1 VDWKRPTILR
11 LHDLEERAEGHFQS
25 AIASGNQ
32 RRAFR
37 AAWLLELLNAKT
49 MRIGMGE
56 VTAYSES

>member
-1 VDWKRPTILR
+1 
-11 LHDLEERAEGHFQS
+11 LEERAEGHFQS

-37 AAWLLELLNAKT
+37 AAWLLELVNAKT